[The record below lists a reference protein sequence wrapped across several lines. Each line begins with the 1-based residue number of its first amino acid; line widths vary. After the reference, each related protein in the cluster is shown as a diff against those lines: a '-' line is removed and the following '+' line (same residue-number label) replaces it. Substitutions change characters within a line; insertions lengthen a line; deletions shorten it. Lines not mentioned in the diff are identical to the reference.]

1 MAENAKLNLENS
13 EEIISLLTTA
23 STEEILSGILNLDN
37 DEFELISPILLETF
51 EEEMRDLNNKIAF
64 TEGLKISGVK
74 YEDIVDAYREIE
86 KADFS
91 VFGENFTQEKKDF
104 LLKFIAILVNAAEGL
119 NRKNLIIP
127 VEKVSED
134 VKLPTYSTE
143 GSAAMDVYSTE
154 EFDLAPGESK
164 IVKTGLKVEVPVGY
178 GLFVLPRSGIS
189 AKTKLRVS
197 NAPGCI
203 DSDYR
208 GEIGVILENIEPK
221 IVDLVIDED
230 GKATGI
236 LYGKS
241 YHIEKGERIA
251 QIVIFET
258 PTMAF
263 SEVSKVNE
271 TVRGEGGF
279 GSTGTK

>member
-1 MAENAKLNLENS
+1 MAVEDKINLD
-13 EEIISLLTTA
+13 EIASVLSNA
-23 STEEILSGILNLDN
+23 STDEILSSILSLDD
-37 DEFELISPILLETF
+37 DEFELISPIILETF

-64 TEGLKISGVK
+64 TEGLKMSGVK
-74 YEDIVDAYREIE
+74 YEDIIDAYREIE

-91 VFGENFTQEKKDF
+91 VFGEDFTQEKKDF
-104 LLKFIAILVNAAEGL
+104 LLKFITVLVNAAEGL

-127 VEKVSED
+127 VEKTAED

-143 GSAAMDVYSTE
+143 VSAAMDVYSTE

-221 IVDLVIDED
+221 IADLVIDED
-230 GKATGI
+230 GRATGI

-279 GSTGTK
+279 GSTGIK

>member
-1 MAENAKLNLENS
+1 MAVEDKINLD
-13 EEIISLLTTA
+13 EIASVLSNA
-23 STEEILSGILNLDN
+23 STDEILSSILSLDD
-37 DEFELISPILLETF
+37 DEFELISPIILETF

-64 TEGLKISGVK
+64 TEGLKMSGVK
-74 YEDIVDAYREIE
+74 YEDIIDAYREIE

-91 VFGENFTQEKKDF
+91 VFGEDFTQEKKDF
-104 LLKFIAILVNAAEGL
+104 LLKFITVLVNAAEGL

-127 VEKVSED
+127 VEKTAED

-221 IVDLVIDED
+221 IADLVIDED
-230 GKATGI
+230 GRATGI

-279 GSTGTK
+279 GSTGIK

>member
-1 MAENAKLNLENS
+1 MAENTKLNS

-23 STEEILSGILNLDN
+23 STEEILSGVLNLED

-74 YEDIVDAYREIE
+74 YEDIIDAYREIE

-104 LLKFIAILVNAAEGL
+104 LLKFITILVNAAEGL

-230 GKATGI
+230 GRATGI

>member
-1 MAENAKLNLENS
+1 MAIEDKINLDEFTSILSNASTDEILSSILNLE
-13 EEIISLLTTA
+13 
-23 STEEILSGILNLDN
+23 D
-37 DEFELISPILLETF
+37 DEFELISPIILETF

-64 TEGLKISGVK
+64 TEGLKMSGVK
-74 YEDIVDAYREIE
+74 YEDIIDAYREIE

-91 VFGENFTQEKKDF
+91 VFGEDFTQEKKDF
-104 LLKFIAILVNAAEGL
+104 LLKFIAVLVNAAEGL

-208 GEIGVILENIEPK
+208 GEIGIILENIEPK
-221 IVDLVIDED
+221 IADLVIDED

>member
-1 MAENAKLNLENS
+1 MAENTKLNS
-13 EEIISLLTTA
+13 EEIVSLLTTA
-23 STEEILSGILNLDN
+23 STEEILSGILNLED
-37 DEFELISPILLETF
+37 DEFELISPVLLETF

-74 YEDIVDAYREIE
+74 YEDIIDAYREIE

-104 LLKFIAILVNAAEGL
+104 LLKFIAILANAAEGL

-230 GKATGI
+230 GRATGI

-279 GSTGTK
+279 GSTGTKWAE

>member
-1 MAENAKLNLENS
+1 MAENTKLNS

-23 STEEILSGILNLDN
+23 STEEILSGILNLEN
-37 DEFELISPILLETF
+37 DEFELISPVLLETF

-74 YEDIVDAYREIE
+74 YEDIIDAYREIE

-104 LLKFIAILVNAAEGL
+104 LLKFIAILANAAEGL

-197 NAPGCI
+197 NAPGCV

-208 GEIGVILENIEPK
+208 GEVGVILENIEPK

-230 GKATGI
+230 GKATGV

-251 QIVIFET
+251 QIVILET

-271 TVRGEGGF
+271 TTRGEGGF

>member
-1 MAENAKLNLENS
+1 MAENTKLNS

-23 STEEILSGILNLDN
+23 STEEILSGILNLEN
-37 DEFELISPILLETF
+37 EEFELISPVLLETF

-74 YEDIVDAYREIE
+74 YEDIIDAYREIE

-197 NAPGCI
+197 NAPGCV

-208 GEIGVILENIEPK
+208 GEVGVILENIEPK

-230 GKATGI
+230 GKATGV

-251 QIVIFET
+251 QIVILET

-271 TVRGEGGF
+271 TARGEGGF

>member
-1 MAENAKLNLENS
+1 MAENTKLNS

-23 STEEILSGILNLDN
+23 STEEILSGVLNLED

-74 YEDIVDAYREIE
+74 YEDIIDAYREIE

-104 LLKFIAILVNAAEGL
+104 LLKFITILVNAAEGL

-230 GKATGI
+230 GKATGV